1 MAIRRLIPTIL
12 LCTVIVFG
20 GTFLLAATRTT
31 TAHGAVRHT
40 CSAPDRQFLQTVSM
54 NMTELGFWSD
64 QLASGETPPGEVVRQ
79 AFAEAAQVAATRPI
93 DPTLARAQG
102 MLRVMFQEYGRAIRA
117 KLHGRLGGAHMGRSW
132 RLAYDVHDVLA
143 EAQPQLAGLG
153 CDPAPLIGS
162 T

>member
-1 MAIRRLIPTIL
+1 VAIRRLIPTIL
-12 LCTVIVFG
+12 LCTVLVLG
-20 GTFLLAATRTT
+20 GTFLLGTT
-31 TAHGAVRHT
+31 TAPTAQGAVRHT

-64 QLASGETPPGEVVRQ
+64 QLASGETPAAEVVRQ
-79 AFAEAAQVAATRPI
+79 AFAEAAQVTATRPV

-117 KLHGRLGGAHMGRSW
+117 KMHGRPGGTHMGLSW

-143 EAQPQLAGLG
+143 DARPALAKLG
-153 CDPAPLIGS
+153 CDPAPLIG
-162 T
+162 TT